1 MAEFTCP
8 NRTDCPLNMSLKNVF
23 VFHLNSMKLGEILVQ
38 ISMKNKKNFNDTGE
52 FGLLPINIIPTQN
65 KKKMNFLFQKTGYT
79 QPRAVRTYAFFK
91 YFNFTEKYAPNLLG
105 L

>member
-1 MAEFTCP
+1 MTQ
-8 NRTDCPLNMSLKNVF
+8 V
-23 VFHLNSMKLGEILVQ
+23 NSAYYPSILY
-38 ISMKNKKNFNDTGE
+38 
-52 FGLLPINIIPTQN
+52 LPKTKQ
-65 KKKMNFLFQKTGYT
+65 KMNFLFQKTGYT